1 MSGGKDADTGAVALS
16 ILQRYVIFEVVRAF
30 SLALLTMT
38 AIFVLFMVA
47 AQARDIG
54 LSPQDVVELVPY
66 VVPGT
71 LPYTIP
77 VSLLFAATVVY
88 GRLAGDNEIIAIKTA
103 GVSVMRILWPTFH
116 LAIALSLALLVLSG
130 TWIPRSN
137 HLAKLV
143 LFKDV
148 EETFYKWLKKDHE
161 FNNQGW
167 PFLIKVRD
175 VQDRVM
181 IDATFKHRIAGSKD
195 DFDMVIQAKKAVLHI
210 DLEAKLV
217 RVYFDDAEVQ
227 HYRNDADVALIH
239 DRILEIPI
247 PADSQFNV
255 ETKIQEMTNRELKA
269 KMREQQ
275 TIIDTQR
282 LKQAIGGGFHFA
294 TGRVERINWWD
305 VRDAFVDHGYA
316 VRQYNELDT
325 EWWLRLSMAF
335 GSLMFVVLGAPVGI
349 RFARRD
355 FLSAFITCFVPI
367 ITVYYPLMLVGTNMS
382 KEGMSIIGMPP
393 YVALWIGNVILAVL
407 AGLVLPP
414 VIRH

>member
-1 MSGGKDADTGAVALS
+1 
-16 ILQRYVIFEVVRAF
+16 
-30 SLALLTMT
+30 
-38 AIFVLFMVA
+38 FMVA

-66 VVPGT
+66 VIPGT

-77 VSLLFAATVVY
+77 VSLLFAVTVVY

-116 LAIALSLALLVLSG
+116 LAIALSLALLFLSG
-130 TWIPRSN
+130 SWIPRCT
-137 HLAKLV
+137 HLAKMV
-143 LFKDV
+143 LYKDL
-148 EETFYKWLKKDHE
+148 EETFYKFLKKEHE
-161 FNNQGW
+161 FNNQRW

-175 VQDRVM
+175 VDGKTM
-181 IDATFKHRIAGSKD
+181 KDATFKHRIPGKRD
-195 DFDMVIQAKKAVLHI
+195 EYDMVIQAKKAVLHI
-210 DLEAKLV
+210 DLDAKLV

-227 HYRNDADVALIH
+227 HYRNDADIALIH

-255 ETKIQEMTNRELKA
+255 ETKIQEKSNRELMA
-269 KMREQQ
+269 EMRGQQ

-282 LKQAIGGGFHFA
+282 LKQAIAAGFHFGS
-294 TGRVERINWWD
+294 GRFERINWWD

-316 VRQYNELDT
+316 MRQYNELET
-325 EWWLRLSMAF
+325 EWWLRLSMAC

-382 KEGMSIIGMPP
+382 KE
-393 YVALWIGNVILAVL
+393 
-407 AGLVLPP
+407 
-414 VIRH
+414 

>member
-1 MSGGKDADTGAVALS
+1 MAGGKDADTGAVALS

-77 VSLLFAATVVY
+77 VSLLFAVTVVY

-103 GVSVMRILWPTFH
+103 GVSVMRVLWPTYY
-116 LAIALSLALLVLSG
+116 LAIALSLTLLFFSG
-130 TWIPRSN
+130 TWIPRCT

-143 LFKDV
+143 LFKDM
-148 EETFYKWLKKDHE
+148 EDTFYKWLKKDHE
-161 FNNQGW
+161 FNNPGW

-175 VQDRVM
+175 VQDKVM
-181 IDATFKHRIAGSKD
+181 IDPTFKHRVSGTND
-195 DFDMVIQAKKAVLHI
+195 EFDMVIQAKKAVLHI
-210 DLEAKLV
+210 DLAAKLV

-239 DRILEIPI
+239 DRMLEIPI
-247 PADSQFNV
+247 PADSRFNV
-255 ETKIQEMTNRELKA
+255 ETKIQEKTNRELMA
-269 KMREQQ
+269 EMRQQ
-275 TIIDTQR
+275 QWIIATER
-282 LKQAIGGGFHFA
+282 LRQAIGGGFHFG
-294 TGRVERINWWD
+294 TGRVERLNWWD
-305 VRDAFVDHGYA
+305 VRDAFLDHGYNL
-316 VRQYNELDT
+316 RQYHERET
-325 EWWLRLSMAF
+325 EWWLRLSMAC
-335 GSLMFVVLGAPVGI
+335 GSLMFVILGAPVGI

-382 KEGMSIIGMPP
+382 KEHMSLVAP
-393 YVALWIGNVILAVL
+393 YYALWIGNVLLAVL